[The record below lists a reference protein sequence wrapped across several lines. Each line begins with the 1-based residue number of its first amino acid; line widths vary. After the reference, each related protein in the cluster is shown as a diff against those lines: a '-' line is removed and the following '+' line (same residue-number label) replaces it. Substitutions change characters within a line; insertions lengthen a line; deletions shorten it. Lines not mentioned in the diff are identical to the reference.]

1 MYTIGITS
9 SDTNFQN
16 YPTWI
21 SGEDIEVIILA
32 YQDQNTH
39 DFDRC
44 DGFLLTGGIDL
55 HPHFYQNQRTNYPN
69 STDFNESRDHFEI
82 AVFNYAQKHNK
93 PLLAIC
99 RGLQLVNVAL
109 GGTLIQDL
117 QERDFL
123 NHRKTPSGDFEHQ
136 IEVESASLLAK
147 IAGLTSGM
155 VNSAH
160 HQGIDQLG
168 GGLKVSARSTDGV
181 VEAIEYA
188 DQELPFFLGVQWH
201 PERMQIPA
209 FNVAFSQNIRLAFIE
224 AMQKK

>member
-21 SGEDIEVIILA
+21 SGEDIDLVILS

-39 DFDRC
+39 DFERC

-55 HPHFYQNQRTNYPN
+55 HPQFYQNQRTIYPN

-82 AVFNYAQKHNK
+82 QVFKFAQKQNK

-99 RGLQLVNVAL
+99 RGLQLINVAL

-117 QERDFL
+117 QEGGFL
-123 NHRKTPSGDFEHQ
+123 NHRKTSTGDFEHQ
-136 IEVESASLLAK
+136 IEVESATLLAK

-160 HQGIDQLG
+160 HQGIDKLG
-168 GGLKVSARSTDGV
+168 SGLKVSARSTDGV
-181 VEAIEYA
+181 VEAIEYT

-224 AMQKK
+224 AMKK